1 MDVSYEMLKD
11 VVLIQRAMID
21 NLDREVCRLEDAL
34 EYGPTYG
41 EKSSEEFD
49 VVVELVG
56 KFDEKYNKSYFSVI
70 SAICKMT

>member
-11 VVLIQRAMID
+11 IVLIQRAMID
-21 NLDREVCRLEDAL
+21 NLDQEVCRLEDAL

-56 KFDEKYNKSYFSVI
+56 KFKEKYNMNYFSAI
-70 SAICKMT
+70 STICKIT